1 MALKDTPV
9 YELTIDEQYADN
21 GEYLG
26 ILEIANTATPAI
38 LMKGIAF
45 SKHEKKTLQFK
56 DDLKYRIAAPVLI
69 PSEIPRVDEMTGD
82 QYLVKVT
89 PETVE
94 AIFVKFMKDRAGQ
107 DVFNEEHDESKRV
120 PSYILETWMVEK
132 PKEDKAFT
140 TYGIEVPEKT
150 WFAVQQFT
158 DAKAYKEAVEKGQTG
173 FSIHGEGA
181 LKFAQIK
188 NKIQMK
194 KKKFVAQMSEA
205 VGTDAGEIIVT
216 TDEALTQGAEVV
228 VMDENF
234 TPVDSF
240 TGDVVVEDE
249 TIKIE
254 DNVITEV
261 TTTEEVEAAEEKV
274 EEVEMA
280 EEEKVEEVEM
290 SEEKKEDVEMATD
303 EEVIEKVADAKVE
316 MMTEEEIL
324 TMIQPKLDEIYEMI
338 AELKANQSVTV
349 EATEDKEETQYSKAD
364 IIMSQVEKIA
374 KIKNQK

>member
-1 MALKDTPV
+1 MGLKDTPK
-9 YELTIDEQYADN
+9 YELTIDDQYADD

-26 ILEIANTATPAI
+26 IVEIANTANPAI
-38 LMKGIAF
+38 LLKGIAF
-45 SKHEKKTLQFK
+45 SKQEKKTLQFK

-69 PSEIPRVDEMTGD
+69 PSDIPRIDPNTNE
-82 QYLVKVT
+82 QYIVTVT

-120 PSYILETWMVEK
+120 PSYILETWMVEN
-132 PKEDKAFT
+132 PKQDKSFT

-158 DAKAYKEAVEKGQTG
+158 DKDAYKEAVEKGQTG

-188 NKIQMK
+188 KQIQMK
-194 KKKFVAQMSEA
+194 KRKFVAQMSEA

-216 TDEALTQGAEVV
+216 TDEQLVEGAEVV

-234 TPVDSF
+234 QPVDDF
-240 TGDVVVEDE
+240 TGVVVVEDE

-254 DNVITEV
+254 NDVITEV
-261 TTTEEVEAAEEKV
+261 TTTGETVEMEEKEEVEMTEEKEEIEATETTEEVEATE
-274 EEVEMA
+274 EEVA
-280 EEEKVEEVEM
+280 E
-290 SEEKKEDVEMATD
+290 
-303 EEVIEKVADAKVE
+303 AKVE
-316 MMTEEEIL
+316 MMTEEQIL
-324 TMIQPKLDEIYEMI
+324 SVVQPKMDEIYEMI
-338 AELKANQSVTV
+338 AEIKAMVSQTAPV
-349 EATEDKEETQYSKAD
+349 EAEEEEVTYSKAD

-374 KIKNQK
+374 KMKNK

>member
-1 MALKDTPV
+1 MGLKDTPK
-9 YELTIDEQYADN
+9 YELTIDEQYAED

-26 ILEIANTATPAI
+26 ILEIANTANPAI

-45 SKHEKKTLQFK
+45 SKQEKKTLQFK

-69 PSEIPRVDEMTGD
+69 PSDIPRVDEATGE
-82 QYLVKVT
+82 QYIVTVT

-140 TYGIEVPEKT
+140 TYGIECVEKT

-158 DAKAYKEAVEKGQTG
+158 DKAAYKEAVDKGQTG

-181 LKFAQIK
+181 LKFSQIV
-188 NKIQMK
+188 NKINMK

-216 TDEALTQGAEVV
+216 TDEALVEGAEVV

-234 TPVDSF
+234 QPVDDFS
-240 TGDVVVEDE
+240 GVVVVEDE

-254 DNVITEV
+254 NDVITEV
-261 TTTEEVEAAEEKV
+261 VTTEEVEMEEKEEV
-274 EEVEMA
+274 ELTEEKEEVEMA
-280 EEEKVEEVEM
+280 EEKEEIEATEEEVE
-290 SEEKKEDVEMATD
+290 
-303 EEVIEKVADAKVE
+303 EEVKVE
-316 MMTEEEIL
+316 MNEEQVVAL
-324 TMIQPKLDEIYEMI
+324 IQPKLDEIYEMI
-338 AELKANQSVTV
+338 AEIKATQTV
-349 EATEDKEETQYSKAD
+349 EVEAEEEKEEVKFSKAD

-374 KIKNQK
+374 KFKNQK

>member
-1 MALKDTPV
+1 MCMGLKDLPK
-9 YELTIDEQYADN
+9 YELTIDEQYAED

-26 ILEIANTATPAI
+26 IVEIANTSNPAI

-69 PSEIPRVDEMTGD
+69 PSDIPRVDPHTGEE
-82 QYLVKVT
+82 YIVTVT

-94 AIFVKFMKDRAGQ
+94 AIFVKFMKDRVGQ

-158 DAKAYKEAVEKGQTG
+158 DKDAYKDAVEKGQTG

-188 NKIQMK
+188 KQIQMK
-194 KKKFVAQMSEA
+194 KRKFVAQMSEA
-205 VGTDAGEIIVT
+205 VGTDTGEIIVT
-216 TDEALTQGAEVV
+216 TDDALTTGAEVV

-234 TPVDSF
+234 QPVESF
-240 TGDVVVEDE
+240 TGEVVVEDE

-254 DNVITEV
+254 ENVITEV
-261 TTTEEVEAAEEKV
+261 VSAEPVEAAEEKV

-280 EEEKVEEVEM
+280 EEKEEVEM
-290 SEEKKEDVEMATD
+290 ATE
-303 EEVIEKVADAKVE
+303 EEVTEEVAEAKVE

-324 TMIQPKLDEIYEMI
+324 TIVQPKLDEIYEMI
-338 AELKANQSVTV
+338 AEIKSMVASTAPV
-349 EATEDKEETQYSKAD
+349 EAAEDEEVTYSKAD
-364 IIMSQVEKIA
+364 VIMSQVTKLA
-374 KIKNQK
+374 KLKNK

>member
-1 MALKDTPV
+1 MALKDTPT
-9 YELTIDEQYADN
+9 YELTIDEQYAEN

-45 SKHEKKTLQFK
+45 SKQEKKTLQFK

-69 PSEIPRVDEMTGD
+69 PSEIPRIDEATGE
-82 QYLVKVT
+82 QYIVKVT

-94 AIFVKFMKDRAGQ
+94 SIFVKFMKDRAGQ
-107 DVFNEEHDESKRV
+107 DVFNEEHDESKRM

-158 DAKAYKEAVEKGQTG
+158 DVKAYKEAVDKGLTG

-194 KKKFVAQMSEA
+194 KRKFVAQMSEA
-205 VGTDAGEIIVT
+205 VGTDTGEIIVT

-234 TPVDSF
+234 EQVDNF
-240 TGDVVVEDE
+240 TGEVVIEEE

-261 TTTEEVEAAEEKV
+261 TTTEPVEAAEEKEEVEMAEEKV

-280 EEEKVEEVEM
+280 EEE
-290 SEEKKEDVEMATD
+290 EKVEMATE
-303 EEVIEKVADAKVE
+303 EEVIEEVADAKVE
-316 MMTEEEIL
+316 MMTEDEIL
-324 TMIQPKLDEIYEMI
+324 AMVQPKLDEIYEMI
-338 AELKANQSVTV
+338 AEIKSNQKV
-349 EATEDKEETQYSKAD
+349 EMQEEKTEEVQYSKAD

-374 KIKNQK
+374 KFKNQK

>member
-1 MALKDTPV
+1 MGLKDTPK
-9 YELTIDEQYADN
+9 YELTIDEQYAED

-69 PSEIPRVDEMTGD
+69 PSDIPRVDPITGE
-82 QYLVKVT
+82 QYIVTVT

-140 TYGIEVPEKT
+140 TYGIECVEKT

-158 DAKAYKEAVEKGQTG
+158 DKEAYKDAVEKGQTG

-181 LKFAQIK
+181 LKFSQIV
-188 NKIQMK
+188 NKINMK

-216 TDEALTQGAEVV
+216 TDEALTEGAEVV

-234 TPVDSF
+234 TPVDNF
-240 TGDVVVEDE
+240 TGDVVIEDE
-249 TIKIE
+249 TIKIT

-261 TTTEEVEAAEEKV
+261 VTTEEVEATEEKV

-290 SEEKKEDVEMATD
+290 ATE
-303 EEVIEKVADAKVE
+303 EEVIEEVADAKVE

-324 TMIQPKLDEIYEMI
+324 TMVQPKLDEIYEMI

-349 EATEDKEETQYSKAD
+349 EAQEEKEDVKFSKAD
-364 IIMSQVEKIA
+364 IIMSQVDKIA
-374 KIKNQK
+374 KFKNQK